1 MINTFRL
8 FSGIFL
14 KSELMKSASV
24 LISGSILAQL
34 VSILMQP
41 LIRRLFSPSD
51 FGVFTVYMS
60 IVGIC
65 IIFSSLKYDDAIVLP
80 RADKESINLLGL
92 SLILNFSINII
103 IFITFICAGKR
114 LIGFFNL
121 PKDFPSV
128 IFLVI
133 PFGVFLSSSYGALNS
148 WLIRKQK
155 YVAVSVNKLVRRS
168 TEGASQVIIA
178 SFRQSNGLIFSDI
191 IGQAANVAT
200 ASLQARRN
208 KLNLNLLSWQ
218 KIRYVIKKYSE
229 FPKYNLLPALMS
241 TCSYLLPP
249 IFINKYYSSES
260 AGFFDLSKMVLSIP
274 LAFIAASFSSVLLQ
288 KISEKF
294 NNKESIVKDLKPVFY
309 MVLVISSLEIFA
321 ITIWGESIFNI
332 AFGTQWN
339 YSGTISR
346 ILVWSFAVNFIISSF
361 TSLFVA
367 MRRIKTYGIW
377 QLIYFVSILSLVF
390 FKNLPFESFLKLY
403 VFIEITC
410 YIIAGMIIVYILK
423 DYEAILGV
431 NKK

>member
-1 MINTFRL
+1 MINASRL
-8 FSGIFL
+8 FSSIFL
-14 KSELMKSASV
+14 RSELMKSASV
-24 LISGSILAQL
+24 LISGTILAQL
-34 VSILMQP
+34 VSILLQP

-65 IIFSSLKYDDAIVLP
+65 AIFGSLKYDDAIVLP
-80 RADKESINLLGL
+80 RSDKESINLLGL
-92 SLILNFSINII
+92 SLILNLTINII
-103 IFITFICAGKR
+103 IFIAFICAGKN
-114 LIGFFNL
+114 LISFFNL
-121 PKDFPSV
+121 PADFPAAV
-128 IFLVI
+128 LLVI
-133 PFGVFLSSSYGALNS
+133 PLGVFLSSSYSALNS
-148 WLIRKQK
+148 WLIRKRK

-168 TEGASQVIIA
+168 FEGISQVSVA
-178 SFRQSNGLIFSDI
+178 FFKQSNGLIYSDI

-200 ASLQARRN
+200 VSIQVRRN

-229 FPKYNLLPALMS
+229 FPKFNLLPALMS

-249 IFINKYYSSES
+249 IFVNKYFSSES
-260 AGFFDLSKMVLSIP
+260 AGFFDLAKMVLSIP

-288 KISEKF
+288 RISEKF

-309 MVLVISSLEIFA
+309 IVLVISALEIFA
-321 ITIWGESIFNI
+321 ISIWGESIFNI
-332 AFGTQWN
+332 AFGKQWN

-346 ILVWSFAVNFIISSF
+346 ILVWSFAVNFMISSF
-361 TSLFVA
+361 TSLFIA

-377 QLIYFVSILSLVF
+377 QLLYFVAILSLVF

-403 VFIEITC
+403 VGIEISC

-423 DYEAILGV
+423 DYEAILEV